1 MHTCG
6 PHTRDYPS
14 VTGTVFAAQDMAC
27 SGTRK
32 ATNMTTPTNP
42 HGSTPL
48 GVYSASDIQVGP
60 GKVNLIDVIFAEQ
73 NFDGPQKYELKL
85 DGCVF
90 VYGPPGKNPP
100 CMGVKH
106 LDKFYSQGHWV
117 DTAFQPNKGSALMP
131 AEQGAMINDVLHI
144 HWCPDQNYF
153 LVKFGVYPFEEMLP
167 PLKFHPT
174 MFAPVLTP

>member
-6 PHTRDYPS
+6 PHTRDYPN
-14 VTGTVFAAQDMAC
+14 VTSTVFAAQDTLAC

-32 ATNMTTPTNP
+32 STNMTTPTNP

-48 GVYSASDIQVGP
+48 GVYSASNIYVAP
-60 GKVNLIDVIFAEQ
+60 GEVKHIDVIFPEQ
-73 NFDGPQKYELKL
+73 NFDGPQKYELVL

-90 VYGPPGKNPP
+90 VGVGNPP
-100 CMGVKH
+100 PCIDPAH
-106 LDKFYSQGHWV
+106 RDDSYTDGHWA
-117 DTAFQPNKGSALMP
+117 DNLGINKGSALIP
-131 AEQGAMINDVLHI
+131 TKNSFINKLLNI

-153 LVKFGVYPFEEMLP
+153 LVKFGVYPFEKMLP